1 MSEAKATGTRA
12 SATAPDPA
20 MRQAIMAVAGTALV
34 LAAIAGFVYG
44 MPAALGV
51 VAGGAL
57 ATANLAFFARL
68 VAAFLTQKGNSAPW
82 AVLGMLKLLGLF
94 AVAYIVLNSGLF
106 SAIWFAVGYGSLPI
120 GITVGTLLRKPPE
133 EPEEAAVPTA
143 DGSGAPEDP
152 SESRTSA
159 PAETEGTPPDEDV
172 LDAPRR
178 E

>member
-1 MSEAKATGTRA
+1 MSEAKTKGA
-12 SATAPDPA
+12 SGDPA

-34 LAAIAGFVYG
+34 LAVLSGFAYG
-44 MPAALGV
+44 VPAALGV

-68 VAAFLTQKGNSAPW
+68 VAAFLTQKGNTAPW

-94 AVAYIVLNSGLF
+94 AVAYIVLNTGLF

-120 GITVGTLLRKPPE
+120 GITVGTLMRKPAE
-133 EPEEAAVPTA
+133 EPDEIAGPTA
-143 DGSGAPEDP
+143 ETPRAPEDP
-152 SESRTSA
+152 SESRASA
-159 PAETEGTPPDEDV
+159 PIKGEGTPPDEDV

-178 E
+178 D